1 MEFTRIS
8 DKEIST
14 EARIIDQAKRDPQHF
29 EVLYRRYHL
38 EIYRYVFHK
47 VRDQEVAGDIAS
59 QVFVKALGQL
69 KKYKHKG
76 VPFSAWLFR
85 IAINEVNQ
93 YFRKTQKTRFLS
105 IESSGLEELQETLE
119 DTSEKELLLNVMK
132 EVLVGLSDAEVTLID
147 LRFFEGRSFKEV
159 GQIMEISEAN
169 AKAKTYRILK
179 RMRSRMVEK
188 MQHEQKIGN
197 RH

>member
-119 DTSEKELLLNVMK
+119 DTSEKEQLLNVMK